1 MKKILV
7 FMIIAM
13 FLTFAIS
20 AKEKEKEESKKK
32 ETGKEESTGKPWFG
46 EPEYALLELGVGFF
60 YHTYYFETKDDDA
73 GDPAHI
79 KYGRDLGYDDKYLHF
94 TGDFIFRFKSIK
106 LSLGY
111 SMFNAETEH
120 TINRDIT
127 FYDAIFD
134 SDDDVQS
141 TFNVHLLTLDFCWY
155 ILNLDL
161 GKNFNVKLG
170 PSIRIDAFI
179 TDIRLDGTGSDAD
192 KGDKFAIPVVP
203 FPSLGISFETTIFKY
218 SGLFF
223 DINGMYA
230 GKYLGYMNWKTGL
243 RIYPWHWTGI
253 ELSYRHLY
261 AEALWQGDLVKT
273 DFHGFN
279 MTFILRF

>member
-7 FMIIAM
+7 FVIIAM
-13 FLTFAIS
+13 FLTIAVS
-20 AKEKEKEESKKK
+20 AKEKEKK
-32 ETGKEESTGKPWFG
+32 ETPEKKSGDEAWFG

-60 YHTYYFETKDDDA
+60 YHTYYFETKDHDL
-73 GDPAHI
+73 GDEAHL
-79 KYGRDLGYDDKYLHF
+79 KYGRDFGYDDRYLNF

-111 SMFNAETEH
+111 AMFNEESKYTLGK
-120 TINRDIT
+120 DVT
-127 FYDAIFD
+127 FYDALFESGD
-134 SDDDVQS
+134 KVKS

-179 TDIRLDGTGSDAD
+179 TDIRLDDTQSDE
-192 KGDKFAIPVVP
+192 GDKFAIPVVP

-230 GKYLGYMNWKTGL
+230 GKYLGYMNWKTGV
-243 RIYPWHWTGI
+243 RIYPWHWTGL

-261 AEALWQGDLVKT
+261 AEALWQDDLVKT

-279 MTFILRF
+279 MTFLLRF

>member
-1 MKKILV
+1 MKKTLV
-7 FMIIAM
+7 FAIIICLSL
-13 FLTFAIS
+13 LTLT
-20 AKEKEKEESKKK
+20 AKETKKDEAPSKKSGEK
-32 ETGKEESTGKPWFG
+32 AWFG
-46 EPEYALLELGVGFF
+46 EPEYAMLELGVGFF
-60 YHTYYFETKDDDA
+60 YHTYYFETKD
-73 GDPAHI
+73 GDLGDEAHL
-79 KYGRDLGYDDKYLHF
+79 KYGRDLGYDDTYLNF

-111 SMFNAETEH
+111 SMFNEETKY
-120 TINRDIT
+120 TLGKDVT
-127 FYDAIFD
+127 FYDALFNAGEN
-134 SDDDVQS
+134 VKS

-179 TDIRLDGTGSDAD
+179 TDVRLKGTDSD
-192 KGDKFAIPVVP
+192 KGDKFDIPVVP

-243 RIYPWHWTGI
+243 RIYPWHWTGL

-261 AEALWQGDLVKT
+261 AEALWDEDLVKT

-279 MTFILRF
+279 MTFLLRF